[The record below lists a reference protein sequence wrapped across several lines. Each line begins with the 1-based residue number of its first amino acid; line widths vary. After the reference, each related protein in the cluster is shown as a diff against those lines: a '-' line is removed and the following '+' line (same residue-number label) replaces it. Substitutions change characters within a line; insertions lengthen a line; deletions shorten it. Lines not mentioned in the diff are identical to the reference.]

1 MNATGRWYVVQTH
14 PHAESRAMEQLRQQ
28 GFVTYL
34 PKLLKQRRHARKVET
49 VIRPLFPRYLF
60 VLVDITTQRWRAIH
74 STIGVTALLGG
85 ADGPVALQDG
95 TIERL
100 REQEGVDG
108 FFHCKT
114 VPFVRGAAI
123 RVVDGLFA
131 SCSGW
136 FEAMSDNQR
145 VAILLDL
152 LGKPVRVVLD
162 AHSVIAA

>member
-74 STIGVTALLGG
+74 STIGVL
-85 ADGPVALQDG
+85 PVPPRV
-95 TIERL
+95 RL
-100 REQEGVDG
+100 PLPTFLISAEPEISPRSTRSPFAVST
-108 FFHCKT
+108 FT
-114 VPFVRGAAI
+114 VPSSR
-123 RVVDGLFA
+123 
-131 SCSGW
+131 
-136 FEAMSDNQR
+136 
-145 VAILLDL
+145 
-152 LGKPVRVVLD
+152 
-162 AHSVIAA
+162 